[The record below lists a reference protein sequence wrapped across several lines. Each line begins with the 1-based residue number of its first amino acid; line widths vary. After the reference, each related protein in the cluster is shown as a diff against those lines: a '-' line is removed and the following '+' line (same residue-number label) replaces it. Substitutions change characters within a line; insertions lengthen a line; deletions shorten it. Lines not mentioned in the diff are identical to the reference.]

1 MRTHP
6 HAAGGLDHIRIDVV
20 DRDVRVGEHQRER
33 QHDER
38 EDDVR
43 RPDPED
49 AESDRDHGQ
58 ARQGAADV
66 REVDRDERASMDVAE
81 GDAQRDR
88 EQKRDSHR
96 LSADLKMLRGLLPH
110 QPRVVG
116 HEPER
121 VDERV
126 RLEGVER

>member
-1 MRTHP
+1 MNVAEP
-6 HAAGGLDHIRIDVV
+6 
-20 DRDVRVGEHQRER
+20 
-33 QHDER
+33 
-38 EDDVR
+38 
-43 RPDPED
+43 D
-49 AESDRDHGQ
+49 AEGNRD
-58 ARQGAADV
+58 
-66 REVDRDERASMDVAE
+66 
-81 GDAQRDR
+81 
-88 EQKRDSHR
+88 QKRDSHR